1 MNLIFRGRLFCYAF
15 FRKRGDFVSIEEYIK
30 VNDKFS
36 RMPFATV
43 YAVIV
48 EQIED
53 GCIDSSSFEWAGD
66 SGVAVCK
73 LEPARKKCRGL
84 HCKGYCHCNGQCVG

>member
-1 MNLIFRGRLFCYAF
+1 M
-15 FRKRGDFVSIEEYIK
+15 SIEEYIK
-30 VNDKFS
+30 GNDKFS

-48 EQIED
+48 DLIAD
-53 GCIDSSSFEWAGD
+53 GYIDTNAFEWAGD
-66 SGVAVCK
+66 SGVAACK

-84 HCKGYCHCNGQCVG
+84 HCQGDFHCNKESVG

>member
-1 MNLIFRGRLFCYAF
+1 MIF
-15 FRKRGDFVSIEEYIK
+15 FRKRGGFVSIEEYIK
-30 VNDKFS
+30 HNDKFS

-48 EQIED
+48 ELIAD
-53 GCIDSSSFEWAGD
+53 GYIDASDFEWAGD

-73 LEPARKKCRGL
+73 LEPSRKKCGGL
-84 HCKGYCHCNGQCVG
+84 HCKGDCHCHGKCMD

>member
-1 MNLIFRGRLFCYAF
+1 MS
-15 FRKRGDFVSIEEYIK
+15 VEEYIK

-48 EQIED
+48 ELIAD
-53 GCIDSSSFEWAGD
+53 GYIDTNAFEQAGD
-66 SGVAVCK
+66 SVVAVHK
-73 LEPARKKCRGL
+73 FEPPKKECRRL
-84 HCKGYCHCNGQCVG
+84 HYQGDCHCHGQCVG